1 MMIYT
6 TAKVTIQNNYKATI
20 DRKIVLYKGDKNVE
34 VQFEIVES
42 IFRQYKQ
49 DGPNTIENLG
59 ASYGQLIIQKP
70 DYSFAASEITETKE
84 GRIIFVIP
92 PEMTDED
99 IDLGSYTFQI
109 RLFDESQNSRV
120 TLPPVTE
127 GIVIAAT
134 IASEE

>member
-127 GIVIAAT
+127 GIVIAAA